1 MMFAPYR
8 RFISNSTFTSEH
20 FINKDY
26 YMFNNY
32 DNLHDL
38 SLYGIYFI
46 SCSLLG
52 LLISANIYF
61 CINYVCKKCCR
72 SKHQIYIENSED
84 FNNQYFAFAEPFIK
98 DNKQEK

>member
-8 RFISNSTFTSEH
+8 KFISNSTFRSEH
-20 FINKDY
+20 LINKDY
-26 YMFNNY
+26 YLFNNY
-32 DNLHDL
+32 DNLPDL

-61 CINYVCKKCCR
+61 CINYVCKRCCR
-72 SKHQIYIENSED
+72 SKHQIYIESSED

-98 DNKQEK
+98 DNKQ

>member
-8 RFISNSTFTSEH
+8 RFISNSTFTSKH
-20 FINKDY
+20 LINKDY
-26 YMFNNY
+26 YLFNDY
-32 DNLHDL
+32 DNLPDL

-98 DNKQEK
+98 GNKLEK

>member
-8 RFISNSTFTSEH
+8 KFISNSTFRSEH
-20 FINKDY
+20 LINKDY
-26 YMFNNY
+26 YLFNDY
-32 DNLHDL
+32 DNLPDL

-98 DNKQEK
+98 DNKEEK